1 MPCSIRALALGGPE
15 AMAAT
20 RSLGPGARAWRRFL
34 DNPAATIGL
43 TLLVLLAAAAILAD
57 VVQTAFGLE
66 PEAVDLANRF
76 APMSATNP
84 LGADELGRDVLARLL
99 EGGRVSLA
107 VALAAATG
115 AAFIGASIGLLAGF
129 RGGWADAFLMRLT
142 DGMLA
147 LPLLPL
153 LIVLAAVD
161 PSKLGFDGGGGPAA
175 SVVRIVVIVALVGW
189 PGAARL
195 TRAAALAARNEDYV
209 RAARAI
215 GVHPFRIAVR
225 HVAPA
230 AAGPL
235 IVAATLAMGQV
246 ILFESVLSFL
256 GLGVEPPLASW
267 GAMLANAQETVWERP
282 MLAVWPG
289 LAIFLTVVAVNFV
302 GDGLRDA
309 VNPRSGPGR
318 RI

>member
-1 MPCSIRALALGGPE
+1 
-15 AMAAT
+15 MAETCA
-20 RSLGPGARAWRRFL
+20 RSADAHASPGARARRRFFA
-34 DNPAATIGL
+34 NPAATAGLILL
-43 TLLVLLAAAAILAD
+43 TLMALAAVLAGVIAEVLGLNAD
-57 VVQTAFGLE
+57 VV
-66 PEAVDLANRF
+66 DLGARF
-76 APMSATNP
+76 APASAANP

-99 EGGRVSLA
+99 LGGRVSLA
-107 VALAAATG
+107 VGLAAAVAAAAIG
-115 AAFIGASIGLLAGF
+115 AAIGLLAGF
-129 RGGWADAFLMRLT
+129 RGGWVDAALMRLT

-147 LPLLPL
+147 LPILPL

-161 PSKLGFDGGGGPAA
+161 PAKLGFEGASGPAA

-195 TRAAALAARNEDYV
+195 TRAAALAARAEDYV

-215 GVHPFRIAVR
+215 GVHPARIAIR

-246 ILFESVLSFL
+246 ILFESTLSFL

-289 LAIFLTVVAVNFV
+289 LAIFLTVVSVNFV
-302 GDGLRDA
+302 GDGLREA
-309 VNPRSGPGR
+309 INPRAVGAR
-318 RI
+318 RL

>member
-1 MPCSIRALALGGPE
+1 MALTERPL
-15 AMAAT
+15 
-20 RSLGPGARAWRRFL
+20 SPGARARQRFM
-34 DNPAATIGL
+34 DNPAAVLGL
-43 TLLVLLAAAAILAD
+43 ALLVLLAASAVLAD
-57 VVQTAFGLE
+57 VVQYAFNLE
-66 PEAVDLANRF
+66 AETVDLASRF
-76 APMSATNP
+76 APMSAEHP
-84 LGADELGRDVLARLL
+84 LGGDELGRDVLARLL
-99 EGGRVSLA
+99 HGGRVSLA
-107 VALAAATG
+107 VGLAAAVG
-115 AAFIGASIGLLAGF
+115 AALIGAGIGLLAGF
-129 RGGWADAFLMRLT
+129 RGGWVDALLMRVT

-147 LPLLPL
+147 LPVLPL

-161 PSKLGFDGGGGPAA
+161 PAKLGFEGGGGPAA
-175 SVVRIVVIVALVGW
+175 SVLRIVLIVALVGW

-195 TRAAALAARNEDYV
+195 TRAAALAARSEDYV

-215 GVHPFRIAVR
+215 GVHPARIALR

-246 ILFESVLSFL
+246 ILFESTLSFL
-256 GLGVEPPLASW
+256 GLGVQPPLASW

-289 LAIFLTVVAVNFV
+289 VAIFLTVVAVNFV
-302 GDGLRDA
+302 GDGLREA

>member
-1 MPCSIRALALGGPE
+1 MSDASLAAGLSPRARARRRFFANRAATLGLALLI
-15 AMAAT
+15 AMA
-20 RSLGPGARAWRRFL
+20 L
-34 DNPAATIGL
+34 
-43 TLLVLLAAAAILAD
+43 AAILSD
-57 VVQTAFGLE
+57 VVRQALGLNANE
-66 PEAVDLANRF
+66 VDLANRF
-76 APMSATNP
+76 APMSAANP

-107 VALAAATG
+107 VGLAAASG
-115 AAFIGASIGLLAGF
+115 AALIGAGIGLIAGF
-129 RGGWADAFLMRLT
+129 RGGWVDAALMRLT
-142 DGMLA
+142 DAMLA
-147 LPLLPL
+147 LPVLPL
-153 LIVLAAVD
+153 LIVLAAID
-161 PSKLGFDGGGGPAA
+161 PAKLGFDGAYGPTA

-195 TRAAALAARNEDYV
+195 TRAAALAARTEDYV

-215 GVHPFRIAVR
+215 GVRPAWIAFR

-246 ILFESVLSFL
+246 ILFESTLSFL
-256 GLGVEPPLASW
+256 GLGVQPPLASW

-302 GDGLRDA
+302 GDGLREA
-309 VNPRSGPGR
+309 VNPRSGPSR

>member
-1 MPCSIRALALGGPE
+1 MAGPSVQ
-15 AMAAT
+15 AD
-20 RSLGPGARAWRRFL
+20 SPGARARRRFFA
-34 DNPAATIGL
+34 NPAAALGL
-43 TLLVLLAAAAILAD
+43 ALLLALATATFAAGWIAAALDLNAE
-57 VVQTAFGLE
+57 T
-66 PEAVDLANRF
+66 VDLANRY
-76 APMSATNP
+76 APISAANP
-84 LGADELGRDVLARLL
+84 LGGDELGRDVLARLL
-99 EGGRVSLA
+99 AGGRVSLA
-107 VALAAATG
+107 VGLAAALG
-115 AAFIGASIGLLAGF
+115 AALIGATLGLLAGF
-129 RGGWADAFLMRLT
+129 RGGWVDGLVMRLT
-142 DGMLA
+142 DTMLA
-147 LPLLPL
+147 LPVLPL

-161 PSKLGFDGGGGPAA
+161 PAKLGFEGAAGPAA

-195 TRAAALAARNEDYV
+195 TRAAALAARSQDYV

-215 GVHPFRIAVR
+215 GIHPVRIALR

-246 ILFESVLSFL
+246 ILFESTLSFL

-267 GAMLANAQETVWERP
+267 GAMLSNAQETVWERP

-309 VNPRSGPGR
+309 VNPRLGGAR
-318 RI
+318 RL